1 MQEVKPE
8 GGKTLCQDCPHWV
21 ALFDDPD
28 LDEYGQCRHASA
40 PWHTL
45 ERIAEHGFWANVTTR
60 EETCLLP
67 AEGEP

>member
-21 ALFDDPD
+21 VLFDDPD
-28 LDEYGQCRHASA
+28 LDEYGQCRHASD